1 MASIIRIKRST
12 GTAAPG
18 TLKTGELAY
27 SAGTGTSANFGD
39 RLFFGKGDDG
49 SGNATTVEVIGGAYF
64 ANLADHTPGTLTA
77 NSAIITDGSSKID
90 QLIVDNVDINGNTI
104 STTSGDLILNPT
116 SDIDVNNNQIKNL
129 AAPTLSTDAAT
140 KAYVDAVSGA
150 TYFTVNGDTGSDTVN
165 LADSAVTI
173 TGGTGLSSAVTN
185 NTVTI
190 NLDNTSVSPGS
201 YGSATAIP
209 TFTVDQQG
217 RLTAASTVSV
227 ATTLNLAGETGTGSV
242 SILDSDLTIAAGEGI
257 NTVASGTTITIS
269 GEDATTSNKGI
280 ASFEDS
286 DFIVTAGHVRIKEG
300 GVSNAQLAN
309 STITLGSSTLTLGA
323 ATTDVDGLTSLIVDD
338 IKIDGSVISNLSASN
353 SLYIDPAPVGDSAG
367 GFAGQLVIRG
377 DLVVQGSTT
386 TVNSTTVSIND
397 LNLVLADSAAN
408 AAAADG
414 AGITIGGAG
423 YSGTKATILYDGA
436 TDRWDLNKGLEFADS
451 IGGTNT
457 VYFSGTKLSHAT
469 LDLIATSLFEGEGID
484 LSYNVGSRTF
494 TIAAED
500 ASVTNKGVANFDS
513 DQFTVT
519 GGLVTVSV
527 LDGGT
532 Y

>member
-217 RLTAASTVSV
+217 RLTAASDT
-227 ATTLNLAGETGTGSV
+227 NI
-242 SILDSDLTIAAGEGI
+242 SIT
-257 NTVASGTTITIS
+257 ASQV
-269 GEDATTSNKGI
+269 
-280 ASFEDS
+280 S
-286 DFIVTAGHVRIKEG
+286 DFTEATQDAI
-300 GVSNAQLAN
+300 N
-309 STITLGSSTLTLGA
+309 SK
-323 ATTDVDGLTSLIVDD
+323 D
-338 IKIDGSVISNLSASN
+338 
-353 SLYIDPAPVGDSAG
+353 
-367 GFAGQLVIRG
+367 
-377 DLVVQGSTT
+377 
-386 TVNSTTVSIND
+386 
-397 LNLVLADSAAN
+397 
-408 AAAADG
+408 
-414 AGITIGGAG
+414 
-423 YSGTKATILYDGA
+423 
-436 TDRWDLNKGLEFADS
+436 
-451 IGGTNT
+451 
-457 VYFSGTKLSHAT
+457 
-469 LDLIATSLFEGEGID
+469 
-484 LSYNVGSRTF
+484 
-494 TIAAED
+494 
-500 ASVTNKGVANFDS
+500 
-513 DQFTVT
+513 
-519 GGLVTVSV
+519 
-527 LDGGT
+527 
-532 Y
+532 